1 MRHSFL
7 AIQDTV
13 HDPVYGTAYRL
24 RIHARTDVN
33 KQELLTNIA
42 LSSRSKKRRIGAAS
56 STAAAAVDGAAE
68 VADAAADDFLNVD
81 WDAFDDAPE
90 SDSSSS
96 SSSSDDE
103 DSDDDAKKK
112 KKKSKKSKKNKKEEK
127 EAESPKKAK
136 AKAKAAAKA
145 TAKQIANSEKM
156 KEAARLLAKKVSDAL
171 AKLDAEVLSP
181 NILDISPRVLARV
194 KDCIAVLKE
203 TRRKLMLVVGGQAD
217 PESGQIQAVQAAVAA
232 AKDVSSILK
241 KSLKALE
248 KM

>member
-42 LSSRSKKRRIGAAS
+42 LSSRSKKRRVGAAS
-56 STAAAAVDGAAE
+56 SSAAAAEDGAAE

-90 SDSSSS
+90 SESSSSS
-96 SSSSDDE
+96 SSSSDSEE
-103 DSDDDAKKK
+103 DTKK
-112 KKKSKKSKKNKKEEK
+112 KKKSNKNKKNKKEEK

-232 AKDVSSILK
+232 ARDVSTILK
-241 KSLKALE
+241 KSLKALDGL
-248 KM
+248 